1 MTDYRVIN
9 QPDRVHVRNTISE
22 SDSDSVSIRYLPP
35 ISVLFC
41 VDGLSD
47 RFRSSHAVDRGR
59 GSNRPARI
67 AAFPVRWC
75 NVRTGVK
82 GTKRRG
88 RWGARRRPAVAGT
101 RDRVGRPGGPG
112 DPRDQRTPQPR
123 QAPRASESRRA
134 ARWRGGRARG
144 VYCRQQPAG
153 CSDDAICSGFSVA
166 DPRCSDAQ
174 IATTT
179 PDLRLESNK
188 CNCTLFSSDVFVH
201 SRVGCQKVG
210 IRRHQPA
217 RFEPELP

>member
-47 RFRSSHAVDRGR
+47 RFRSSHAIDRGR

-67 AAFPVRWC
+67 AAFPVCWC

-88 RWGARRRPAVAGT
+88 RWWGQEAAGGC
-101 RDRVGRPGGPG
+101 RD
-112 DPRDQRTPQPR
+112 
-123 QAPRASESRRA
+123 S
-134 ARWRGGRARG
+134 
-144 VYCRQQPAG
+144 
-153 CSDDAICSGFSVA
+153 
-166 DPRCSDAQ
+166 
-174 IATTT
+174 
-179 PDLRLESNK
+179 
-188 CNCTLFSSDVFVH
+188 
-201 SRVGCQKVG
+201 
-210 IRRHQPA
+210 
-217 RFEPELP
+217 